1 MNAVA
6 PPGLKPGP
14 HRGNAED
21 DNVRLTIDY
30 DDVDE
35 PRAGADP
42 LPVDQPRKS
51 DAGKADADKA
61 AKQPR
66 KAGAQPAAEPA
77 EASAASPA
85 VPPQLAA
92 IEVTLSVEIGS
103 RLIPLR
109 DLMSLEPGQLFAL
122 DRMTHEPVTILV
134 NSKPFAHGEVVAIGE
149 RFGVRL
155 LDLLPGGDV

>member
-14 HRGNAED
+14 HRGNADE
-21 DNVRLTIDY
+21 DNVRLTMDY
-30 DDVDE
+30 DDVAELETAADALPVDAPLKAE
-35 PRAGADP
+35 GKAAKAARQADRRTSADP
-42 LPVDQPRKS
+42 L
-51 DAGKADADKA
+51 
-61 AKQPR
+61 
-66 KAGAQPAAEPA
+66 
-77 EASAASPA
+77 AASPA

-109 DLMSLEPGQLFAL
+109 ELMSLEPGQLFAL
-122 DRMTHEPVTILV
+122 DRMTTEPVTILV

-155 LDLLPGGDV
+155 IDLLPGGRV